1 MIRKICIGIAIGLGL
16 VIPAFSSDA
25 LQEIQFAKA
34 ELALLD
40 GDEKEAIRNL
50 RENLKVG
57 TLHLPTYLLLTQ
69 IYLQKGEN
77 HRAFKVLYY
86 LIRRLHPVDG
96 ARLLNLGYIDNVS
109 SYLREMSPP
118 TREAL
123 EIYFLIAQ
131 NYYQLAE
138 RGNYTP
144 EFRSQLY
151 NLSAKYFL
159 ICDYYKYSLPQTNY
173 FLGIVQS
180 RRRLHQEAITR
191 LIEAKDLF
199 EKEESDS
206 VTELQNINFMIGDNL
221 IREGYRDAG
230 TLYLNSL
237 YLDLEA
243 DESLRQYSKTYLD
256 QLSSNFQVFSVGLN
270 YNYRQ
275 NIYRFNDSFLD
286 RYDEFESLLGP
297 QNGASLAKSLSY
309 FVSTRRY
316 GHMVYTGRLNLRE
329 DLAQDNLH
337 WRLDSRLAGGGFEV
351 KYDNLKR
358 SLMKLSINYNHILT
372 KADQEA
378 DFKSATTDLA
388 FNLEYVH
395 TLKRGTLS
403 YRLPYSIRQRK
414 NEEKLATR
422 GLGLSYVPF
431 YRTQWLSPSFSGDY
445 TLGQEE
451 DELRDTKRLRISIS
465 NHFRHSNFVSTFLFA
480 SYTKTDHEL
489 DRLSS
494 NETSLNLYTNF
505 LLRFI
510 RNLAANISLS
520 HSLANTRDDD
530 KISATSFATGI
541 NYSF

>member
-1 MIRKICIGIAIGLGL
+1 MNRVFLIGLILILNQPGL
-16 VIPAFSSDA
+16 ASDA

-34 ELALLD
+34 ELALID

-57 TLHLPTYLLLTQ
+57 SLHLPTYLMLTN

-77 HRAFKVLYY
+77 HRAFKVLYF

-96 ARLLNLGYIDNVS
+96 ARLLSLGYIDNVS
-109 SYLREMSPP
+109 AYLQEMSPP

-131 NYYQLAE
+131 NYYFLAE

-151 NLSAKYFL
+151 NLAAKYFI

-173 FLGIVQS
+173 FLGIVHS
-180 RRRLHQEAITR
+180 RRQLHQEAITR
-191 LIEAKDLF
+191 LLEAKDLF
-199 EKEESDS
+199 EKEEEVEST
-206 VTELQNINFMIGDNL
+206 TEIQNINFMIGDNL

-243 DESLRQYSKTYLD
+243 DESLRQYSKSYLD
-256 QLSSNFQVFSVGLN
+256 QLSSNFQIFSVGLN

-275 NIYRFNDSFLD
+275 NIYRFDDSFLED
-286 RYDEFESLLGP
+286 YDTFKSILGP
-297 QNGASLAKSLSY
+297 ENGATIGKSLSY
-309 FVSTRRY
+309 FVSTKRY
-316 GHMVYTGRLNLRE
+316 GHLIYSGSVSLRE
-329 DLAQDNLH
+329 DLAHEDLH
-337 WRLDSRLAGGGFEV
+337 WRLDSRIAGGGLEV

-358 SLMKLSINYNHILT
+358 SLLKFSLNYNHILT
-372 KADQEA
+372 KLDQES
-378 DFKSATTDLA
+378 DFKSSTTNLV

-403 YRLPYSIRQRK
+403 YRLPFSLRERK
-414 NEEKLATR
+414 NDETLSTR
-422 GLGLSYVPF
+422 GFSLSYVPF
-431 YRTQWLSPSFSGDY
+431 YRTRWMSPSFS
-445 TLGQEE
+445 TEFSLLQEGE
-451 DELRDTKRLRISIS
+451 DLRDTKELQLSLS
-465 NHFRHSNFVSTFLFA
+465 NHFRHSNQVSTFLFA

-489 DRLSS
+489 DRLSK
-494 NETSLNLYTNF
+494 NEYSLNLYTSF
-505 LLRFI
+505 LLRFV
-510 RNLAANISLS
+510 RNLSANVSVS
-520 HSLANTRDDD
+520 HSLANTGDDD
-530 KISATSFATGI
+530 SIRATSLTTGI